1 MAYQFEQEILEA
13 GVNNVVPSYA
23 PFCETYF
30 YLQEATEADFNQLK
44 FEIGIQELGVMEAT
58 GVELIYEQD
67 EEKSQS
73 VKDKIVAFIKAQW
86 EKVKGA
92 FDKMLKVIQE
102 KIAKAKEKFTGKVIS
117 NIKKNLANGRL
128 KETGKDG
135 VVKSYGKFAKYDGLD
150 KIANLSASSLKAEE
164 ATTDVDIS
172 LDELKKKY
180 RGEEFEV
187 NRDWIASN
195 VDFIVKTALDFKFTK
210 SSILKGYNDVKK
222 GFDEEIKKVKVGPAE
237 IKVKT
242 DAAKAHV
249 KTLNKIA
256 SAAVALYVERQAK
269 ALGLLTKV
277 AVGTLAKSETEKAVA
292 KDAKEA
298 AKAKKAADK
307 EAKKAEKNGEKKEE
321 TEQEAAVME
330 SYTSEIERMFDWNF

>member
-92 FDKMLKVIQE
+92 FDKMLKAIQE
-102 KIAKAKEKFTGKVIS
+102 KMAKAKDKFTSKVIS

-128 KETGKDG
+128 KEKEKGF
-135 VVKSYGKFAKYDGLD
+135 GKFANYDGLN
-150 KIANLSASSLKAEE
+150 NLMKMGKTALKNVE
-164 ATTDVDIS
+164 ATTDLDVS
-172 LDELKKKY
+172 LDKLKKDY
-180 RGEEFEV
+180 RG
-187 NRDWIASN
+187 D
-195 VDFIVKTALDFKFTK
+195 DFIVNREWITNNVDLIVNTALDFKFTK

-222 GFDEEIKKVKVGPAE
+222 EFDEMIKKVKVGPAE

-242 DAAKAHV
+242 EAAKNHV

-256 SAAVALYVERQAK
+256 SAAVALYVERQAR
-269 ALGLLTKV
+269 ALKILTQI
-277 AVGTLAKSETEKAVA
+277 AVGTLAKSDSEKESVKAE
-292 KDAKEA
+292 KEA

-321 TEQEAAVME
+321 VEQEAAVME